1 MIRRMCISFFRWKS
15 RSNPKGE
22 APIYCRLT
30 QDKIRRQFS
39 TGHYVLAKEWDSE
52 KQRAKTKLKQRR
64 IDLINEDLD
73 MIYNKLY
80 NLESKLIVEGASNIV
95 ETVYNVY
102 VDKDSSIHFFI
113 QLFQKRYEV
122 ASKMEGIKFAKYT
135 LWKFRHIM
143 EQTQEYIK
151 WKYKQEDIPL
161 LKIDSSFVLGFEE
174 YLLLEK
180 GLAPITVNKV
190 LQRVKQIIQYG
201 IKCDYMKVDPFVEY
215 KPLKT
220 EKELVFLTEEELDLL
235 ENYQFAQDRL
245 ARVRD
250 LYLFSVYTGLA
261 YHEAFSLQKRHI
273 IKGFDKELWISMKRG
288 KTGKDFEVPLLP
300 KAIEIIKKYG
310 ELDSDDSYVLPRVS
324 NQKMNSYL
332 KEIAEIIGINKK
344 LTHHTARKT
353 FATTI
358 LLYNDIPIEIVS
370 SLLGHSSIAITQKHY
385 ARVVN
390 KKVSMCMGELKNK
403 LMQKSY

>member
-1 MIRRMCISFFRWKS
+1 MIRRICISFFRWKS

-52 KQRAKTKLKQRR
+52 KQRVRSKFRQRR

-80 NLESKLIVEGASNIV
+80 NLESKLIVEGADNIV
-95 ETVYNVY
+95 EAVYNIY
-102 VDKDSSIHFFI
+102 MDKDTSVNFFI

-151 WKYKQEDIPL
+151 WRYGQEDIPL
-161 LKIDSSFVLGFEE
+161 LKIDTSFVLGFEE

-180 GLAPITVNKV
+180 KLAPITVNKV

-201 IKCDYMKVDPFVEY
+201 IKCNYIKVDPFVEY

-220 EKELVFLTEEELDLL
+220 EKELVFLTEEELNML
-235 ENYQFAQDRL
+235 ENYQFAQEKL
-245 ARVRD
+245 GKVRD

-261 YHEAFSLQKRHI
+261 YHEAFTLQRKHI
-273 IKGFDKELWISMKRG
+273 IKGFDKELWINMKRG
-288 KTGKDFEVPLLP
+288 KTGKAFEVPLLP

-310 ELDSDDSYVLPRVS
+310 ELGNDDSYILPRMS

-332 KEIAEIIGINKK
+332 KEIADIIGIKK
-344 LTHHTARKT
+344 RLPHHTARKT

-385 ARVVN
+385 AKVVN
-390 KKVSMCMGELKNK
+390 KKVSMCMEELKNK
-403 LMQKSY
+403 LMQKGS

>member
-1 MIRRMCISFFRWKS
+1 MIKRINISFFRWKS
-15 RSNPKGE
+15 RGNSKGQ
-22 APIYCRLT
+22 APIYCRLKS
-30 QDKIRRQFS
+30 DVVIKQFT
-39 TGHYVLAKEWDSE
+39 TGMNILERDWDNV
-52 KQRAKTKLKQRR
+52 KQRAKPRYFGSERINNHLNMIVKKLTDIEDK
-64 IDLINEDLD
+64 LILEEVDD
-73 MIYNKLY
+73 IVEMVY
-80 NLESKLIVEGASNIV
+80 NLYTG
-95 ETVYNVY
+95 
-102 VDKDSSIHFFI
+102 KDTSTHFFI

-261 YHEAFSLQKRHI
+261 YHEAFSLQKKHI

-324 NQKMNSYL
+324 N
-332 KEIAEIIGINKK
+332 
-344 LTHHTARKT
+344 
-353 FATTI
+353 
-358 LLYNDIPIEIVS
+358 
-370 SLLGHSSIAITQKHY
+370 
-385 ARVVN
+385 
-390 KKVSMCMGELKNK
+390 
-403 LMQKSY
+403 

>member
-1 MIRRMCISFFRWKS
+1 MIKRINISFFRWKS
-15 RSNPKGE
+15 RGNSKGQ
-22 APIYCRLT
+22 APIYCRLKS
-30 QDKIRRQFS
+30 DVVIKQFT
-39 TGHYVLAKEWDSE
+39 TGMSILERDWDNV
-52 KQRAKTKLKQRR
+52 KQRAKPRYFGSERINNHLNMIVKKLTDIEDK
-64 IDLINEDLD
+64 LILEDVD
-73 MIYNKLY
+73 DIVEMVY
-80 NLESKLIVEGASNIV
+80 NLYTG
-95 ETVYNVY
+95 
-102 VDKDSSIHFFI
+102 KDTSTHFFI

-261 YHEAFSLQKRHI
+261 YHEAFSLKKKHI

-324 NQKMNSYL
+324 N
-332 KEIAEIIGINKK
+332 
-344 LTHHTARKT
+344 
-353 FATTI
+353 
-358 LLYNDIPIEIVS
+358 
-370 SLLGHSSIAITQKHY
+370 
-385 ARVVN
+385 
-390 KKVSMCMGELKNK
+390 
-403 LMQKSY
+403 

>member
-1 MIRRMCISFFRWKS
+1 MIKRINISFFRWKS
-15 RSNPKGE
+15 RGNSKGQ
-22 APIYCRLT
+22 APIYCRLKS
-30 QDKIRRQFS
+30 DVVIKQFT
-39 TGHYVLAKEWDSE
+39 TGMSILERDWDNV
-52 KQRAKTKLKQRR
+52 KQRAKPRYFGSERINNHLNMIVKKLTDIEDK
-64 IDLINEDLD
+64 LILEEVDD
-73 MIYNKLY
+73 IVEMVY
-80 NLESKLIVEGASNIV
+80 NLYTG
-95 ETVYNVY
+95 
-102 VDKDSSIHFFI
+102 KDTSTHFFI

-235 ENYQFAQDRL
+235 ENYEFAQDRL

-261 YHEAFSLQKRHI
+261 YHEAFSLKKKHI

-324 NQKMNSYL
+324 N
-332 KEIAEIIGINKK
+332 
-344 LTHHTARKT
+344 
-353 FATTI
+353 
-358 LLYNDIPIEIVS
+358 
-370 SLLGHSSIAITQKHY
+370 
-385 ARVVN
+385 
-390 KKVSMCMGELKNK
+390 
-403 LMQKSY
+403 

>member
-1 MIRRMCISFFRWKS
+1 MIKRINISFFRWKS
-15 RSNPKGE
+15 RGNSKGQ
-22 APIYCRLT
+22 APIYCRLKS
-30 QDKIRRQFS
+30 DVVIKQFT
-39 TGHYVLAKEWDSE
+39 TGMSILERDWDNV
-52 KQRAKTKLKQRR
+52 KQRAKPRYFGSERINNHLNMIVKKLTDIEDK
-64 IDLINEDLD
+64 LILEEVDD
-73 MIYNKLY
+73 IVEMVY
-80 NLESKLIVEGASNIV
+80 NLYTG
-95 ETVYNVY
+95 
-102 VDKDSSIHFFI
+102 KDTSTHFFI

-151 WKYKQEDIPL
+151 WTYQQEDIPL

-261 YHEAFSLQKRHI
+261 YHEAFSLKKKHI

-324 NQKMNSYL
+324 N
-332 KEIAEIIGINKK
+332 
-344 LTHHTARKT
+344 
-353 FATTI
+353 
-358 LLYNDIPIEIVS
+358 
-370 SLLGHSSIAITQKHY
+370 
-385 ARVVN
+385 
-390 KKVSMCMGELKNK
+390 
-403 LMQKSY
+403 

>member
-1 MIRRMCISFFRWKS
+1 MIKRINISFFRWKS
-15 RSNPKGE
+15 RGNSKGQ
-22 APIYCRLT
+22 APIYCRLKS
-30 QDKIRRQFS
+30 DVVIKQFT
-39 TGHYVLAKEWDSE
+39 TGMSILERDWDNV
-52 KQRAKTKLKQRR
+52 KQRAKPRYFGSERINNHLNMIVKKLTDIEDK
-64 IDLINEDLD
+64 LILEEVDD
-73 MIYNKLY
+73 IVEMVY
-80 NLESKLIVEGASNIV
+80 NLYTG
-95 ETVYNVY
+95 
-102 VDKDSSIHFFI
+102 KDTSTHSFI

-261 YHEAFSLQKRHI
+261 YHEAFSLKKKHI

-324 NQKMNSYL
+324 N
-332 KEIAEIIGINKK
+332 
-344 LTHHTARKT
+344 
-353 FATTI
+353 
-358 LLYNDIPIEIVS
+358 
-370 SLLGHSSIAITQKHY
+370 
-385 ARVVN
+385 
-390 KKVSMCMGELKNK
+390 
-403 LMQKSY
+403 

>member
-1 MIRRMCISFFRWKS
+1 MIKRINISFFRWKS
-15 RSNPKGE
+15 RGNSKGQ
-22 APIYCRLT
+22 APIYCRLKS
-30 QDKIRRQFS
+30 DVVIKQFT
-39 TGHYVLAKEWDSE
+39 TGMSILERDWDNV
-52 KQRAKTKLKQRR
+52 KQRAKPRYFGSERINNHLNMIVKKLTDIEDK
-64 IDLINEDLD
+64 LILEEVDD
-73 MIYNKLY
+73 IVEMVY
-80 NLESKLIVEGASNIV
+80 NLYTG
-95 ETVYNVY
+95 
-102 VDKDSSIHFFI
+102 KDTSTHFFI

-324 NQKMNSYL
+324 N
-332 KEIAEIIGINKK
+332 
-344 LTHHTARKT
+344 
-353 FATTI
+353 
-358 LLYNDIPIEIVS
+358 
-370 SLLGHSSIAITQKHY
+370 
-385 ARVVN
+385 
-390 KKVSMCMGELKNK
+390 
-403 LMQKSY
+403 